1 MNPTVENHA
10 RNPRFKQSF
19 GSEPTQAWTHG
30 AVGDN
35 PFCGDTLEIR
45 LLLKNADGEG
55 PTDRL
60 VIENAAFDGYAC
72 SLCTAAADV
81 LLEQV
86 RGLTVEQARAVD
98 YDRLLELLDQ
108 PPVGRTRSGCVRLPL
123 TMLARALG

>member
-19 GSEPTQAWTHG
+19 GSEFTQTWTHG

-45 LLLKNADGEG
+45 LRLKEGAGDGLA
-55 PTDRL
+55 DRL
-60 VIENAAFDGYAC
+60 VIEDAAFDGYAC

-86 RGLTVEQARAVD
+86 RGLTVEQARAMS

-108 PPVGRTRSGCVRLPL
+108 PIVGRTRSGCVRLPL
-123 TMLARALG
+123 TVLARALG

>member
-1 MNPTVENHA
+1 MRATH
-10 RNPRFKQSF
+10 RFKQSF
-19 GSEPTQAWTHG
+19 GSRAERRPGPTAPVSAIT
-30 AVGDN
+30 
-35 PFCGDTLEIR
+35 PPCGDTLEIR

-98 YDRLLELLDQ
+98 Y
-108 PPVGRTRSGCVRLPL
+108 GSGCSSCSTSLP
-123 TMLARALG
+123 